1 MRLAIW
7 PVASARVLGRVL
19 ADAIRQLGGDLELM
33 EVEPFEARKAL
44 VGKHVDLALIPSLD
58 LLRDAEGLEILPG
71 PALVGEASPTRQ
83 LVVSV
88 PLDQI
93 TTVGFDPRY
102 AQEALLAQLVL
113 REHYGVEPV
122 FRLVEPGT
130 PLTDALAAHG
140 TLLASVAEPVPEGAV
155 PLDLAREWTDLTLRP
170 FVWGLLAIR
179 EDGVS
184 ADTARQLGEAVRTAG
199 PLDALFVDGVAAFQ
213 LTLDGY
219 AIDGLDEFTEH
230 LFATGTL
237 SEIPGLPFIEL
248 VSKKGGL
255 AEDEER

>member
-1 MRLAIW
+1 MRLAVW
-7 PVASARVLGRVL
+7 PADPARALGHVL
-19 ADAIRQLGGDLELM
+19 AEALRPLDDTVELVELE
-33 EVEPFEARKAL
+33 PYEARAAL
-44 VGKHVDLALIPSLD
+44 AEAQADLALVPSLD

-71 PALVGEASPTRQ
+71 PALVGEASPMRQ
-83 LVVSV
+83 LVVGV

-93 TTVGFDPRY
+93 ATVGFDPRY
-102 AQEALLAQLVL
+102 GQEALLAQLVL

-130 PLTDALAAHG
+130 PLADALAAHG
-140 TLLASVAEPVPEGAV
+140 TVLAPVAEPVPEGAV
-155 PLDLAREWTDLTLRP
+155 SLDLAREWTDLTLRP
-170 FVWGLLAIR
+170 FVWGLVASR
-179 EDGVS
+179 ADAVS
-184 ADTARQLGEAVRTAG
+184 TDVARQLGDAVRSAG

-237 SEIPGLPFIEL
+237 TEIPGLPFLE
-248 VSKKGGL
+248 VDNEG
-255 AEDEER
+255 

>member
-1 MRLAIW
+1 MRLAVW
-7 PVASARVLGRVL
+7 PADPARALGRVL
-19 ADAIRQLGGDLELM
+19 ADAFRQLEHPIELV
-33 EVEPFEARKAL
+33 ELEPFDARKAL
-44 VGKHVDLALIPSLD
+44 VGQHVDLALIPSLD

-71 PALVGEASPTRQ
+71 PALVGEASPTLQ
-83 LVVSV
+83 LVVGV
-88 PLDQI
+88 PLDRI

-130 PLTDALAAHG
+130 PLPDALATHG
-140 TLLASVAEPVPEGAV
+140 TVLASVTEPVPEGAA

-170 FVWGLLAIR
+170 FVWGLLVTR
-179 EDGVS
+179 EDGLSEDIV
-184 ADTARQLGEAVRTAG
+184 RQLVEAVRAVG
-199 PLDALFVDGVAAFQ
+199 PTEALFVDGVAAFQ

-248 VSKKGGL
+248 AGKDGEAVDSGQ
-255 AEDEER
+255 